1 MAFFDFLSPGSR
13 PGRALVVTIL
23 YALLAL
29 FVLHAPISH
38 HAPLARLFGG
48 PDPAR
53 EAVVSVVRGLYWPL
67 VATLLVA
74 ACEPSLRRVL
84 QRLDLRK

>member
-1 MAFFDFLSPGSR
+1 MT
-13 PGRALVVTIL
+13 VL

-53 EAVVSVVRGLYWPL
+53 EAAVSIVRGLFWPL
-67 VATLLVA
+67 VATLVVA
-74 ACEPSLRRVL
+74 ACEPLLRRV
-84 QRLDLRK
+84 DMRK

>member
-1 MAFFDFLSPGSR
+1 MALFDYLSPDSR

-53 EAVVSVVRGLYWPL
+53 EAAVSFVRGSFWPL
-67 VATLLVA
+67 IATLLVA
-74 ACEPSLRRVL
+74 ACEPSLRRLLRRV
-84 QRLDLRK
+84 DLRK